1 MKAAILAAFLLC
13 GCATKC
19 PDCLTLTPAQ
29 LGTAM
34 GKAWIN
40 GYGKGF
46 YDGEDADDLK
56 KVRPI

>member
-19 PDCLTLTPAQ
+19 PECLMLTRSQ
-29 LGTAM
+29 LGAAM
-34 GKAWIN
+34 QKAWIN

-46 YDGEDADDLK
+46 DDGEDAADLK

>member
-1 MKAAILAAFLLC
+1 MKAAILAALLLC

-19 PDCLTLTPAQ
+19 PECLTLTPAQ

-46 YDGEDADDLK
+46 DAGEDAADL
-56 KVRPI
+56 RRMTPL

>member
-19 PDCLTLTPAQ
+19 PDCLTMTKGQLVKALT
-29 LGTAM
+29 TA
-34 GKAWIN
+34 WQH

-46 YDGEDADDLK
+46 DDGEDAADLK